1 MFDRLREDVR
11 TARETDPAAKSAAEV
26 LLYAGLH
33 AVWAYRLAHR
43 LWTRDLH
50 FTARL
55 VSQFTRFL
63 TGVEIHPGADLGRR
77 VFVDHGMGVVIGET
91 AEIGDDVA
99 MYHGV
104 TLGGDDPRPVK
115 RHPTVGDRVTLGAN
129 ATLVGDITIGDDA
142 SVGAGAVVVDDVPP
156 GATVV
161 GNPAEVVDGG
171 DTTEDGETPEPAAE
185 GAGSEPGAVYS
196 EPTDDTAAD
205 DTATD
210 ERDGNADGER
220 ATPPEPPAC
229 CGAAG
234 AS

>member
-1 MFDRLREDVR
+1 MFDRFREDVR
-11 TARETDPAAKSAAEV
+11 TARETDPAAKSSAEV

-33 AVWAYRLAHR
+33 AVWAYRLAHW

-77 VFVDHGMGVVIGET
+77 VFVDHGMGVVVGET
-91 AEIGDDVA
+91 AEVGDDVA

-129 ATLVGDITIGDDA
+129 STLVGDITIGDDA
-142 SVGAGAVVVDDVPP
+142 SVGAGAVVVDDVPA

-171 DTTEDGETPEPAAE
+171 DGRDDKTTESGDEAREPAAVDPE
-185 GAGSEPGAVYS
+185 AADGVATGET
-196 EPTDDTAAD
+196 TDDPDEETA
-205 DTATD
+205 
-210 ERDGNADGER
+210 N
-220 ATPPEPPAC
+220 PPEPPAC

>member
-11 TARETDPAAKSAAEV
+11 TVRETDPAAKSNAEV

-33 AVWAYRLAHR
+33 AVWAYRLAHW
-43 LWTRDLH
+43 LWTQNFH
-50 FTARL
+50 FVARL
-55 VSQFTRFL
+55 VSQLTRFL
-63 TGVEIHPGADLGRR
+63 TGVEIHPGAALGRR
-77 VFVDHGMGVVIGET
+77 VFVDHGMGVVVGET
-91 AEIGDDVA
+91 AEIGDDVT

-129 ATLVGDITIGDDA
+129 STLVGDITIGDDA

-161 GNPAEVVDGG
+161 GNPANVVDGG
-171 DTTEDGETPEPAAE
+171 D
-185 GAGSEPGAVYS
+185 
-196 EPTDDTAAD
+196 DT
-205 DTATD
+205 
-210 ERDGNADGER
+210 GDGER
-220 ATPPEPPAC
+220 AESGAAIHGSEGANTEPETAPTDGDTTEDDEGPTTPPEPPAC

>member
-11 TARETDPAAKSAAEV
+11 TARETDPAAKSSAEV

-33 AVWAYRLAHR
+33 AVWAYRLAHW

-55 VSQFTRFL
+55 VSQVTRFL

-91 AEIGDDVA
+91 ADVGDDVA

-104 TLGGDDPRPVK
+104 TLGGDDPRPVE

-129 ATLVGDITIGDDA
+129 STLVGDITIGDGA

-171 DTTEDGETPEPAAE
+171 DSETRETAESGDEARDPAAVDPETADGDGATTGEATEDPDEET
-185 GAGSEPGAVYS
+185 
-196 EPTDDTAAD
+196 
-205 DTATD
+205 
-210 ERDGNADGER
+210 

>member
-11 TARETDPAAKSAAEV
+11 TARETDPAAKSTAEV
-26 LLYAGLH
+26 FLYAGLH
-33 AVWAYRLAHR
+33 AVWAYRLAHW
-43 LWTRDLH
+43 LWTHDRH
-50 FTARL
+50 FSARL
-55 VSQFTRFL
+55 VSQVTRFL

-77 VFVDHGMGVVIGET
+77 VFVDHGMGVVVGET

-115 RHPTVGDRVTLGAN
+115 RHPTVGDGVTLGARS
-129 ATLVGDITIGDDA
+129 TLVGDITIGDGA
-142 SVGAGAVVVDDVPP
+142 TVGAGAVVVEDVPP

-161 GNPAEVVDGG
+161 GNPAEIVDRG
-171 DTTEDGETPEPAAE
+171 DESADASGAEADVSTDDEAEEAAGEAADTDDE
-185 GAGSEPGAVYS
+185 TAAPSEP
-196 EPTDDTAAD
+196 PT
-205 DTATD
+205 
-210 ERDGNADGER
+210 
-220 ATPPEPPAC
+220 C

>member
-11 TARETDPAAKSAAEV
+11 TARETDPAAKSGAEV

-33 AVWAYRLAHR
+33 AVWAYRLAHW
-43 LWTRDLH
+43 LWTRDFH

-55 VSQFTRFL
+55 VSQLTRFL

-91 AEIGDDVA
+91 AEVGDDVA

-171 DTTEDGETPEPAAE
+171 DSENGEPVEPVEETPEPEAAAAE
-185 GAGSEPGAVYS
+185 
-196 EPTDDTAAD
+196 
-205 DTATD
+205 TD
-210 ERDGNADGER
+210 ERPTGADDRSTGDESDDDTDEEA

>member
-11 TARETDPAAKSAAEV
+11 TARETDPAAKSSAEV

-33 AVWAYRLAHR
+33 AVWAYRLAHW
-43 LWTRDLH
+43 LWTRGFH

-55 VSQFTRFL
+55 VSQISRFL

-91 AEIGDDVA
+91 AEVGDDVA

-129 ATLVGDITIGDDA
+129 STLVGDITVGDDA
-142 SVGAGAVVVDDVPP
+142 TVGAGAVVVEDVPP

-171 DTTEDGETPEPAAE
+171 RAETEPESAAESEPAE
-185 GAGSEPGAVYS
+185 GSVADPTAGGPAGGEP
-196 EPTDDTAAD
+196 AD
-205 DTATD
+205 DADD
-210 ERDGNADGER
+210 ET
-220 ATPPEPPAC
+220 ATPPDPPAC